1 MLQSDLDKANRL
13 RKEAEESKLPVNEQ
27 LIKAQLDL
35 DQIGSEFEKAKK
47 RLQEEQ
53 KKSGLTEIV
62 IPLRVEEGVP
72 SFGFDGMD
80 LGALSDFQYW
90 QKRYK
95 EQQGKVSQL
104 QASQTNAKTYQQAY
118 KEAKENWQAKIKALR
133 DAKNGTEEEYRNAL
147 EELGKAEQNY
157 KDLGGI
163 TDSEKQNKEGE
174 KGRKIYRR
182 LRMSFCQFAV
192 KTSRMKSRLWKRG
205 TKKR

>member
-1 MLQSDLDKANRL
+1 M
-13 RKEAEESKLPVNEQ
+13 
-27 LIKAQLDL
+27 
-35 DQIGSEFEKAKK
+35 
-47 RLQEEQ
+47 QEEQ

-163 TDSEKQNKEGE
+163 TDSEKQSKEGE
-174 KGRKIYRR
+174 KRKENLQKIADELLSIRR
-182 LRMSFCQFAV
+182 KNQQDEISLMEEGNEKALMEIKAGFDARRAEIEKQA
-192 KTSRMKSRLWKRG
+192 RELAKRNKKVGIATTDSG
-205 TKKR
+205 TG